1 MKKMTAG
8 IFAGILGMVSMGAAD
23 ANVAST
29 GWVNQQLGAK
39 ADQSVVA
46 QLRTDVDT
54 MDLVVDALKDA
65 VYGTDGQPI
74 DVEELKAALEG
85 DIEDLEK
92 KFVDAQGNE
101 IDLKALKASIEA
113 VNGKIG
119 DMSGYITEK
128 GFASLTAAINDL
140 NTRVLNL
147 AGGAI
152 SSDKLGDGAVTWE
165 KLNTT
170 VTERLVEKKDLEGAL
185 ANYYTKSE
193 TMTGKEVADAI
204 AAAKLK
210 NAGDESHAFYI
221 DAEGVVHTISKVAA
235 ATRADTAGSA
245 ETAGSATEA
254 GTAGYAEEAAYAEE
268 AGLAAKA
275 TADAAG
281 NVIATTYATK
291 GELPTAVSQLTNDA
305 NYQSDTEV
313 SAAIGEATKNM
324 ATDAEVET
332 AISNAVTDEDGVI
345 GQALAGKVDT
355 ATLTEYQGT
364 VTEALAGKQAKLNAA
379 GSTDTPVYIGA
390 DGQPVAVTEVA
401 KATTATTAA
410 DYTADGEIAS
420 GLASKITIPEVSG
433 EDGKYV
439 LTADKVGEG
448 ATYYWE
454 QIERATA
461 QNEE

>member
-39 ADQSVVA
+39 ADQQTVA
-46 QLRTDVDT
+46 TLQQDVET
-54 MDLVVDALKDA
+54 LDA
-65 VYGTDGQPI
+65 VVELLKGAVYDTEGNPI
-74 DVEELKAALEG
+74 DVEQLKAALEG

-101 IDLKALKASIEA
+101 IDLKALQASIKT
-113 VNGKIG
+113 VDDKIG
-119 DMSGYITEK
+119 DMSGYVSQEGLGT
-128 GFASLTAAINDL
+128 LTKAIDAL
-140 NTRVLNL
+140 NTRVETI
-147 AGGAI
+147 AGGEI
-152 SSDKLGDGAVTWE
+152 SADKLGDKSVTLE
-165 KLNTT
+165 KLG
-170 VTERLVEKKDLEGAL
+170 VDVVEKYVDTTELEGAL
-185 ANYYTKSE
+185 AEYYKKSE
-193 TMTGKEVADAI
+193 TMTGEEVANAI

-221 DAEGVVHTISKVAA
+221 DANGDVHRIEKVASAASADYATSAGSA
-235 ATRADTAGSA
+235 ATATSADKATAATSADYATSAGSA
-245 ETAGSATEA
+245 EKDAG
-254 GTAGYAEEAAYAEE
+254 
-268 AGLAAKA
+268 
-275 TADAAG
+275 G
-281 NVIATTYATK
+281 NVITATYATK
-291 GELPTAVSQLTNDA
+291 TEITNAGYQNAGQVQTAIT
-305 NYQSDTEV
+305 
-313 SAAIGEATKNM
+313 EATKDM
-324 ATDAEVET
+324 ATDAEVGT
-332 AISNAVTDEDGVI
+332 AISEATATDGVI

-355 ATLTEYQGT
+355 TTLTEYQGT

-379 GSTDTPVYIGA
+379 GSDGVPVYIGA
-390 DGQPVAVTEVA
+390 DGQPVEMQTVA
-401 KATTATTAA
+401 KATSATTAA